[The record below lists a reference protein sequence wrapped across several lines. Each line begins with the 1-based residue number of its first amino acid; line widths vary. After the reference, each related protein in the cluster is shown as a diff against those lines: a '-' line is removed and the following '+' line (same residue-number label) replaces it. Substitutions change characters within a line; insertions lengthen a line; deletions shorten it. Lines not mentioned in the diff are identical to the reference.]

1 MLTGRVGKNGST
13 PAAKATPINRDG
25 VEAFG
30 MFGMDGTAEI
40 GDGNVSM
47 GVKEEGVSSG
57 GSSYH
62 GGENAVNDVVAMSM
76 GLAWD
81 AGFLGQQ
88 LI

>member
-1 MLTGRVGKNGST
+1 MLTGRVGKNST
-13 PAAKATPINRDG
+13 PAKATSITRDG

-30 MFGMDGTAEI
+30 MFGMDGTAAEI
-40 GDGNVSM
+40 GDGNVIM
-47 GVKEEGVSSG
+47 GSKEEVVSSG

-62 GGENAVNDVVAMSM
+62 GGEDAVNDVVAMSM